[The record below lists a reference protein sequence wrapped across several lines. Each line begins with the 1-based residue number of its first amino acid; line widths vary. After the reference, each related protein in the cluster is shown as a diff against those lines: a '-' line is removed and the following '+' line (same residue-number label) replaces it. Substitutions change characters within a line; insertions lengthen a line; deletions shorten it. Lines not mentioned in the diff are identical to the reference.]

1 MMEEFPL
8 RFGIILVLLLVTIC
22 LGAWNDG
29 HSSGVLFLD
38 YLENVSGAVDRAV
51 TILLFLL

>member
-1 MMEEFPL
+1 MEEFPL

-29 HSSGVLFLD
+29 HSSRVLFLD

-51 TILLFLL
+51 TIPVFLL